1 MVDFNEATTM
11 TRPRK
16 DIVNFMILQTL
27 QDTLDSYQLWEE
39 NKDQPSKEKKLK
51 SNLLKLVTLIRTP
64 LEVRLKKDKKEI
76 KDFRKEIEEAN
87 ETTIYILIDL
97 IEQFLYDKDVTKWD
111 TKESVDRKDVWGS
124 KQRYLG

>member
-11 TRPRK
+11 TRPRR
-16 DIVNFMILQTL
+16 DIVNLMILQIL
-27 QDTLDSYQLWEE
+27 QDTLDSYQAWEE
-39 NKDQPSKEKKLK
+39 NKEQPSKERKLK

-64 LEVRLKKDKKEI
+64 LEKKLKEENRTI
-76 KDFRKEIEEAN
+76 ETFRQEVETGN
-87 ETTIYILIDL
+87 EKAIYTLLDY